1 MGPYAAC
8 FSHPA
13 VTAPAACAERL
24 AAALQIKC
32 LTGLAD
38 AKVKNTTAQGRPAN
52 FDEWIMRVMGGGIA
66 DLFMR
71 PYNFKVGAQP
81 WTVSVC
87 LPYAALAAFAV
98 PVELSAAAI
107 PSQLLLAR
115 FFLLLACSVW
125 GTVQQLTTAAASS
138 LGGPACSARAGR
150 STKQAFQLCPLLLML
165 VVTLLQVWA
174 VPPKDMQ
181 CEWLGERVAT
191 VDIDRAITNVINNK
205 EDAG

>member
-8 FSHPA
+8 FPHPA

-87 LPYAALAAFAV
+87 LPYAALVAFAV
-98 PVELSAAAI
+98 PVELCAAEVHSTAFCTLLPSTGMQCVGHSAAADHRCI
-107 PSQLLLAR
+107 LPGRPSVQ
-115 FFLLLACSVW
+115 CTGNSVN
-125 GTVQQLTTAAASS
+125 QAS
-138 LGGPACSARAGR
+138 
-150 STKQAFQLCPLLLML
+150 
-165 VVTLLQVWA
+165 V
-174 VPPKDMQ
+174 
-181 CEWLGERVAT
+181 
-191 VDIDRAITNVINNK
+191 
-205 EDAG
+205 